1 MGAGAEDLL
10 TGDIIMSKSNQRS
23 KYRPRAV
30 ELQLRKDGIYVVN
43 GDGTPIAD
51 PIRVT
56 AFATSDPG
64 MGPERAFTVVRFL
77 NRRAK
82 WKTEIVPS
90 SMLTAQTGEFV
101 SLLSTRGYMW
111 PANKKLWPLIIAALS
126 NERPGRDI
134 RVTSVPG
141 WHGRFFALPGE
152 SYGPNGPDQ
161 KKLQI
166 AYNPTVQ
173 MGEFRRSR
181 TLDDWKKLVAK
192 KCVHSSRARLAVAA
206 NFAAPNL
213 RILGL
218 SSFGFNFSGETS
230 GGKTLLLC
238 LAVSTPGLNRD
249 GGPATWDGTPAAF
262 EQRVQGHRDCIVP
275 LDDISYLEDDP
286 TKMAKFITF
295 RLAGNRAKE
304 KAGQYVVAQN
314 LVQVDSCVIALSTSE
329 DPLWAHLNRVGRRR
343 IRGEEVR
350 MINVRACVSDME
362 DIFDGP
368 KASEIVG
375 KTVEQ
380 RRDFVVELERR
391 ARKYQG
397 EAFRAYLTKRTADNG
412 ATAALKA
419 YMAEYVAAASL
430 PGQQRWLG
438 RIQRLF
444 AAVYAGA
451 AQAIDYEILP
461 WGKKSTLRAIKSC
474 MYDAMDQ
481 LIAASGEASALDAHS
496 HQSDQSLFT
505 DFKRRAESATFVLL
519 KSNRQKN
526 GRSRTRLEKAD
537 GIVRPTKSGKV
548 ERLLFARAF
557 EAWFP
562 EIAARNRLAKLLRS
576 RRIFRRGRR
585 SDTNTR
591 QVKIAELETRAPCY
605 ALSLNRLRTLES

>member
-1 MGAGAEDLL
+1 
-10 TGDIIMSKSNQRS
+10 MSKSKSNRPS
-23 KYRPRAV
+23 KYS
-30 ELQLRKDGIYVVN
+30 LQAKNAEFRFRKDGIYVVDDKN
-43 GDGTPIAD
+43 IRTRIAD

-56 AFATSDPG
+56 AFATSYPG

-82 WKTEIVPS
+82 WKTEIIPS

-111 PANKKLWPLIIAALS
+111 PTNKKLWPPIIASLS

-141 WHGRFFALPGE
+141 WHGRSFALPGE
-152 SYGPNGPDQ
+152 SYGPNGPDR

-166 AYNPTVQ
+166 AHNPTVR
-173 MGEFRRSR
+173 MGEFGRAG
-181 TLDDWKKLVAK
+181 TLDEWKQFVAK
-192 KCVHSSRARLAVAA
+192 KCMHSTRARLAVAA

-218 SSFGFNFSGETS
+218 NSFGFNFSGMTS
-230 GGKTLLLC
+230 GGKTLLLRS
-238 LAVSTPGLNRD
+238 AASTSGLNRD
-249 GGPATWDGTPAAF
+249 GGPGTWDGTPAGF

-275 LDDISYLEDDP
+275 LDDISYLEGDQ
-286 TKMAKFITF
+286 TKMAKLITF
-295 RLAGNRAKE
+295 RLAGNRPKE

-314 LVQVDSCVIALSTSE
+314 LVEAESRVIALSTSE
-329 DPLWAHLNRVGRRR
+329 DSLWAHLDKAGRRR

-368 KASEIVG
+368 KASKVVG

-380 RRDFVVELERR
+380 RRGFVEALEQH
-391 ARKYQG
+391 AVVYQG
-397 EAFRAYLTKRTADNG
+397 EAFRAYLTKRAADKG
-412 ATAALKA
+412 ARAALKA
-419 YMAEYVAAASL
+419 YMADYVAAAPL
-430 PGQQRWLG
+430 PGQQRWLA

-444 AAVYAGA
+444 AVVYAGA
-451 AQAIDYEILP
+451 AQAIDYGILP
-461 WGKKSTLRAIKSC
+461 WSKRSTLRAIKNC
-474 MYDAMDQ
+474 MDDAMDQ
-481 LIAASGEASALDAHS
+481 LIAASGEASVLDAHS
-496 HQSDQSLFT
+496 NQSDQSLIT
-505 DFKRRAESATFVLL
+505 EFKRRVGSATFVRL
-519 KSNRQKN
+519 KPNRKKN
-526 GRSRTRLEKAD
+526 GRSRKRLEKAD

-562 EIAARNRLAKLLRS
+562 EAAARNRVTKLLRA
-576 RRIFRRGRR
+576 RHVFRRGRR

-591 QVKIAELETRAPCY
+591 QIKIAELGTRVPCY
-605 ALSLNRLRTLES
+605 ALSRKRLRT